1 LPADTREGEVP
12 LIKTEHVGEF
22 AAGGYTLKSAGF
34 LGGMHVLEA
43 GDLSLLGESDELDR
57 DKPLTIIKV
66 VKSRFGHRG
75 RPLYLA
81 IQPGGCALEM
91 TEGTA
96 DDVIDIIIQ
105 R

>member
-1 LPADTREGEVP
+1 M
-12 LIKTEHVGEF
+12 IKTEHVGEY
-22 AAGGYTLKSAGF
+22 AVGDYTLKSAGL
-34 LGGMHVLEA
+34 LGGKHVLEA
-43 GDLSLLGESDELDR
+43 GDLSLIGESDELDR
-57 DKPLTIIKV
+57 NKPLTI
-66 VKSRFGHRG
+66 VKMVERRFVRHK